1 MKTIPIHC
9 HVRIC
14 VQLRPALFNPMDYAA
29 CQASLS
35 IGFSRQEYRSGLPF
49 PTPWDLPKPEI
60 KLVGLASLSLAGEFF
75 TIVSLGKPDTLSLN

>member
-1 MKTIPIHC
+1 M
-9 HVRIC
+9 V
-14 VQLRPALFNPMDYAA
+14 YAA

-35 IGFSRQEYRSGLPF
+35 IEFSRREYWSGLPF

-75 TIVSLGKPDTLSLN
+75 TIVSLGKPDTLSLNYFVVCSLFFSLLSLFID